1 MSKDVE
7 LDKLRRE
14 ISVLKDTVSDL
25 TKTIDDLKT
34 TVKADDGKRNR
45 NNSQGEYQIFQDTEN
60 CLSQD
65 ASWIRLMNLL
75 HDTRTGLSATEA
87 ASRWGKSRSRTSEVL
102 NKLADEGHL
111 VKYRDGREIKFRAAE
126 E

>member
-1 MSKDVE
+1 LEKDNE
-7 LDKLRRE
+7 LKKLRKE
-14 ISVLKDTVSDL
+14 IKVLRDTVSNL
-25 TKTIDDLKT
+25 TRTIDDLKS
-34 TVKADDGKRNR
+34 TVASDGPSDRPIDTG
-45 NNSQGEYQIFQDTEN
+45 SEYRIFQDSES

-75 HDTRTGLSATEA
+75 QDTAAGLTAAEA
-87 ASRWGKSRSRTSEVL
+87 AIRWGKSRSRTSEVL

-111 VKYRDGREIKFRAAE
+111 VKYRDGREIKFRRLE

>member
-1 MSKDVE
+1 MEKDTE
-7 LDKLRRE
+7 LVKLRKE
-14 ISVLKDTVSDL
+14 IKILRDTVSNL

-34 TVKADDGKRNR
+34 KVVNDEPNVSDKAGNDYR
-45 NNSQGEYQIFQDTEN
+45 IFQDSES

-75 HDTRTGLSATEA
+75 QNTNSGLSAAEA
-87 ASRWGKSRSRTSEVL
+87 AIKWGKSRSRTSEVL

-111 VKYRDGREIKFRAAE
+111 VKYRDGREIKFRTTDD
-126 E
+126 

>member
-1 MSKDVE
+1 MNKDAE
-7 LDKLRRE
+7 LEKLRRE
-14 ISVLKDTVSDL
+14 VSVLKDTVSSL

-34 TVKADDGKRNR
+34 SVKKDDLGKGRTI
-45 NNSQGEYQIFQDTEN
+45 SQGEYQIFQDTES
-60 CLSQD
+60 CLSHD

-75 HDTRTGLSATEA
+75 HATRTGLTATEA
-87 ASRWGKSRSRTSEVL
+87 ATRWGKSRSRTSEVL